1 MKAVLAAVAA
11 IAALSAPAAV
21 VLPEALSGAS
31 SRWSLADNG
40 RRIVWDVAHDARLPH
55 ADSFEMSGLR
65 ASLIFSYSVAADRS
79 LSLGR
84 RVVWPSL
91 RVQPNNTHGS
101 FIYDFAEDK
110 MPRLTADGKPCGE
123 VVDSISF
130 DGVWCAES
138 HSADGSLRIV
148 RRVFPS
154 VDNPAAFELVE
165 VENSGGAPRGVGF
178 SDDFADYRLGCTGYY
193 EARAQAFPSGVRT
206 LAPGEKGTWTLRL
219 SARRVNAPD
228 FPADGAAELALRRRR
243 VEELASA
250 VVLETGIPELDAE
263 FRFAKIR
270 A

>member
-21 VLPEALSGAS
+21 ALPEALSGAS

-123 VVDSISF
+123 VF
-130 DGVWCAES
+130 RLTAC
-138 HSADGSLRIV
+138 
-148 RRVFPS
+148 
-154 VDNPAAFELVE
+154 
-165 VENSGGAPRGVGF
+165 GAPSRI
-178 SDDFADYRLGCTGYY
+178 RRT
-193 EARAQAFPSGVRT
+193 ARCALSGACSR
-206 LAPGEKGTWTLRL
+206 P
-219 SARRVNAPD
+219 
-228 FPADGAAELALRRRR
+228 
-243 VEELASA
+243 
-250 VVLETGIPELDAE
+250 
-263 FRFAKIR
+263 
-270 A
+270 